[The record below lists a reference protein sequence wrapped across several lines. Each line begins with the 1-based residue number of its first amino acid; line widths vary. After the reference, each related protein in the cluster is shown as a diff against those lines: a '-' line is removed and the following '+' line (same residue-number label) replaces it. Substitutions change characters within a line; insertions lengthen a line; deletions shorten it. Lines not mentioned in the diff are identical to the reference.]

1 MLAGQIA
8 LIIAAAFASAAFYIN
23 FAEHPAR
30 MLLPAKVAVRQ
41 WSPSYKRGF
50 TMQATL
56 AVVGGLAAFAQW
68 YLAGGLLWLIGGVVL
83 LANWPFTL
91 LVIMPVNHRL
101 LASDELAEPEISVLL
116 QRWNQLHGVRTGL
129 GVVATTIFL
138 IASLG

>member
-8 LIIAAAFASAAFYIN
+8 LIVAAAFASAAFYIN

-30 MLLPAKVAVRQ
+30 MLLPARQAVQQ
-41 WSPSYKRGF
+41 WAPSYKRGF

-56 AVVGGLAAFAQW
+56 AVVGGGSALLQW
-68 YLAGGLLWLIGGVVL
+68 YLGGSSLWLLGGVIL

-91 LVIMPVNHRL
+91 LVIMPINHRL
-101 LASDELAEPEISVLL
+101 QACDELADGQVIALL
-116 QRWNQLHGVRTGL
+116 QHWNRLHGVRTGL
-129 GVVATTIFL
+129 GAAATVVLL

>member
-8 LIIAAAFASAAFYIN
+8 LIVAAAFASAAFYIN

-41 WSPSYKRGF
+41 WAPSYKRGF

-56 AVVGGLAAFAQW
+56 AVVGGLAALSQC
-68 YLAGGLLWLIGGVVL
+68 YLSGGLLWAVGGVIL
-83 LANWPFTL
+83 LANWPFTML
-91 LVIMPVNHRL
+91 GIMPINHRL
-101 LASDELAEPEISVLL
+101 LASGELPEAEVATLL
-116 QRWNQLHGVRTGL
+116 QRWNRLHSVRTGL
-129 GVVATTIFL
+129 GIVATAAML